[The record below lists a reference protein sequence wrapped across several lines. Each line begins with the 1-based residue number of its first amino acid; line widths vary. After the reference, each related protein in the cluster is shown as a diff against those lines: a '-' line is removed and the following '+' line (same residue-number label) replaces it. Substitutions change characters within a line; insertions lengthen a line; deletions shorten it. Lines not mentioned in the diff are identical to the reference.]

1 MKFKQIIKNQT
12 WQIISS
18 KFLEIYPDAEEDL
31 DGYKSVFEK
40 LLVMTPEEFDMSIVI
55 THEKDE
61 DQEYFDVSGLH
72 NHPKNE
78 EENYSQGIEF
88 MPWPQWLGM
97 DINKETLEDF
107 SEQEIIVHCLYE
119 MCFVG
124 FSEEEIQKV
133 IRRSEIR
140 TKKREERTED
150 EQEELNNS
158 MEALLKQWRDEEGE
172 N

>member
-1 MKFKQIIKNQT
+1 MTFNQLLQNTT
-12 WQIISS
+12 WPIISN
-18 KFLEIYPDAEEDL
+18 KFLEIYPDAEKDL

-40 LLVMTPEEFDMSIVI
+40 LTMMIPEEFNMSIVI

-61 DQEYFDVSGLH
+61 HQEYFDVSGLH
-72 NHPKNE
+72 NNPKNE

-88 MPWPQWLGM
+88 TPWRQWLGM
-97 DINKETLEDF
+97 DISKESLAQF
-107 SEQEIIVHCLYE
+107 SELEIIIHCLYE

-133 IRRSEIR
+133 MRKSEKTR
-140 TKKREERTED
+140 EKRETMTAIEQD
-150 EQEELNNS
+150 EIYN
-158 MEALLKQWRDEEGE
+158 AVFAYLKQGSEEKDD